1 MADGRGETRGR
12 RGREDEEGLKREGE
26 RGRGKKKE
34 KRGWRRRKG
43 MEDLELITHHLK
55 TCSNP

>member
-34 KRGWRRRKG
+34 KGDGEGERGWR
-43 MEDLELITHHLK
+43 T
-55 TCSNP
+55 